1 MEAASTWGMDWM
13 AMGHRFNRQF
23 LKIMELA
30 SHPVVQ
36 LGAAGVF
43 SLLVYGLFLVRPVFL
58 YDYYHI
64 PHLDG
69 DYAVWADPGFRRRT
83 IAAFI
88 TLGALYLFAW
98 RAARRARGRA
108 AWGVVLGGWLAF
120 SLLLTFLMPF
130 DAADIFDNIVHGR
143 ILGLY
148 GENPFIRVGADFLE
162 DPFVPYM
169 AWGKSPSAYGPLW
182 ELLAAPAARL
192 AARLAGDSAPVN
204 IIFFKWLGGLFYAA
218 ALGIAAALLRRKAPD
233 RALAGVLLLAWN
245 PVALYETLGNGH
257 NDMAMVVWILGAAW
271 ALAERRYTLALLS
284 LVLGALVKYIPVLLA
299 PAAFFIALRALPRPK
314 ERLGFTLRSG
324 LLCAGLAALAYAP
337 FWEGL
342 RTLSIERR
350 AGMFSASLP
359 SALFHALRPEI
370 GEGLAALLVGGGAA
384 LLTLLFA
391 LWQGWAAVKPPAR
404 QAAGEVSPDEGWLAF
419 SRAGFNILMFYL
431 LFTCLWFQQ
440 WYTLW
445 PLGLAALL
453 PAGASTHLAVLFG
466 FAALSKQ
473 FIIGPVL
480 FRLKPPPRQPW
491 FELQFIAGIMLVPW
505 LYALYLWQRAR
516 RQPQRRRVAK
526 NSLLKSRR

>member
-1 MEAASTWGMDWM
+1 MPMELSI
-13 AMGHRFNRQF
+13 NRQVV
-23 LKIMELA
+23 KIRAYL
-30 SHPVVQ
+30 SNPVLQ
-36 LGAAGVF
+36 LGAAAVLSG
-43 SLLVYGLFLVRPVFL
+43 LVYALLLVRPVYL
-58 YDYYHI
+58 YDFYHI

-69 DYAVWADPGFRRRT
+69 DYEVWADPGFRRRT
-83 IAAFI
+83 IGAFI
-88 TLGALYLFAW
+88 YLGVLYLLAW
-98 RAARRARGRA
+98 RAARRASGRA

-143 ILGLY
+143 ILGQY
-148 GENPFIRVGADFLE
+148 GENPFIRVGREFPN

-169 AWGKSPSAYGPLW
+169 AWGKSPSAYGPVW
-182 ELLAAPAARL
+182 ELMAAPAARL
-192 AARLAGDSAPVN
+192 AARLGGEAVPVN
-204 IIFFKWLGGLFYAA
+204 IIVFKWLGGLFYAA
-218 ALGIAAALLRRKAPD
+218 AVGVAAVLLQRKAPE
-233 RALAGVLLLAWN
+233 RALPGVLLLAWN

-257 NDMAMVVWILGAAW
+257 NDIVMVVWILAAAW
-271 ALAERRYTLALLS
+271 ALAEKRFTLALLA
-284 LVLGALVKYIPVLLA
+284 LTLGALVKYIPVLLA
-299 PAAFFIALRALPRPK
+299 PAAFFIALRALPGWQR
-314 ERLGFTLRSG
+314 RLRFTLLSG

-337 FWEGL
+337 FWQGL

-359 SALFHALRPEI
+359 ATLFHALRPEI
-370 GEGLAALLVGGGAA
+370 GEENAAALISGGAA

-391 LWQGWAAVKPPAR
+391 LWQGWSAAQRSARDEGGAPA
-404 QAAGEVSPDEGWLAF
+404 PDAGWLAF

-453 PAGASTHLAVLFG
+453 PPGPGTHLAVVFG

-491 FELQFIAGIMLVPW
+491 FELQFIAGILLVPW
-505 LYALYLWQRAR
+505 LFAVFLWQRAR
-516 RQPQRRRVAK
+516 RLPQRRRASK
-526 NSLLKSRR
+526 RRS